1 MSERFLSRWG
11 RRKSGAVSLSDA
23 PPAEATPAEAA
34 PTPPVKTAP
43 APASPPQPTDDDMP
57 PIESLRDDSDFSG
70 FLSPGVSEDL
80 RRRALRRL
88 FASAVF
94 NVRDGLD
101 DYDDDFRNFPPL
113 GDLVT
118 SDMRH
123 QRELAEARAKAEREA
138 AEEEGEKRAVADE
151 NENENADEHEHEGG
165 EADDG
170 EGEAVAGKQTPPAAK
185 SV

>member
-1 MSERFLSRWG
+1 MSPSE
-11 RRKSGAVSLSDA
+11 A
-23 PPAEATPAEAA
+23 PPAEVTPAAATPK
-34 PTPPVKTAP
+34 PPVKSAP
-43 APASPPQPTDDDMP
+43 SPASPPQPTDDDMP

-138 AEEEGEKRAVADE
+138 AGDEGEKRAVADE
-151 NENENADEHEHEGG
+151 NADKNENEHEHESGD
-165 EADDG
+165 ADDG
-170 EGEAVAGKQTPPAAK
+170 EGAAVAGKQTPPPAK
-185 SV
+185 PA

>member
-1 MSERFLSRWG
+1 MSERFLSRWA
-11 RRKSGAVSLSDA
+11 RRKSGAVSPSDA

-123 QRELAEARAKAEREA
+123 QRELAEARAKAKREA
-138 AEEEGEKRAVADE
+138 AGDEGEKRAVADE
-151 NENENADEHEHEGG
+151 NADKNENEHESGD
-165 EADDG
+165 ADDG
-170 EGEAVAGKQTPPAAK
+170 ESAAVVGKQTPPPAK
-185 SV
+185 PA